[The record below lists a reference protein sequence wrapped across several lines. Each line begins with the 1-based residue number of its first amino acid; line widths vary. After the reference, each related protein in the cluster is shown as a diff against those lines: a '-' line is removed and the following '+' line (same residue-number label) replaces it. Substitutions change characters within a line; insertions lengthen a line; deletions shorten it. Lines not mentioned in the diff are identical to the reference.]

1 VIFDI
6 NNPPAGVSVSLSD
19 PMTHSLA
26 IMPIKFKDQ
35 YYGNLG
41 LSHEDIGY
49 FQGTDINFYEGLAQQ
64 LASTIYRLE
73 TAQERQDFKQRA
85 ISAEAMSSIGQI
97 AFELTHRWGNDLG
110 LVRSYVNDI
119 RSELKALNV
128 TSTFISEKL
137 ENIVRAARAVLN
149 LSKELKQAL
158 TRTGEAIAGEPVI
171 IEPRILLEEAQNIP
185 SLPFNIQ
192 ICLEIDN
199 DVAAVQII
207 HSSVADILRNL
218 VTNAID
224 AMPEGGKISL
234 KAHNAGR
241 SVALLVTDRGTG
253 IPQQSLS
260 KIFDLFYSTKGSSG
274 FGLWSARTNALRN
287 HGDLTVKSQ
296 EGQGTTFTLLLPRV
310 EREHYEA

>member
-1 VIFDI
+1 
-6 NNPPAGVSVSLSD
+6 
-19 PMTHSLA
+19 M
-26 IMPIKFKDQ
+26 FKDQ

-41 LSHEDIGY
+41 LRHKEVGY
-49 FQGTDINFYEGLAQQ
+49 FRNTDVIFFEGLAQQ

-73 TAQERQDFKQRA
+73 TAQERQEFKQRA

-119 RSELKALNV
+119 RSELKVLDV
-128 TSTFISEKL
+128 KSTFISEKL
-137 ENIVRAARAVLN
+137 DNIVRAARAVLN

-158 TRTGEAIAGEPVI
+158 VRTGEAISGGPVVI
-171 IEPRILLEEAQNIP
+171 HPRILLEEAQDSP
-185 SLPFNIQ
+185 SLSPTIS
-192 ICLEIDN
+192 ICLEIDD
-199 DVAAVQII
+199 DVAAVRVI

-218 VTNAID
+218 VANSID
-224 AMPEGGKISL
+224 AMPEGGRITL
-234 KAHNAGR
+234 RAHNSGR
-241 SVALLVTDRGTG
+241 SVALEVADTGLG

-287 HGDLTVKSQ
+287 HGDLTVKAQPLHCSYL
-296 EGQGTTFTLLLPRV
+296 E
-310 EREHYEA
+310 